1 MVAEPDYCWSSE
13 DQIHSNT
20 KGPPAPRNVLVTG
33 GSSGIGRD
41 VVRRFSRAGDRVWF
55 TYLTGHERAASLL
68 VELDAEGFAEARGF
82 EFSQG
87 DWLSHEDL
95 LARLPGPVDVLVNNS
110 AVGTKTIEK
119 YVQGPAHARDEAFF
133 QINSIGPLWLFR
145 ALLPGMLDRGYG
157 KVVHISSVGGGIA
170 QFPGFDVADGMSKAA
185 LTYLT
190 RHTAAELAHAP
201 VEVFAVCPG
210 AVDTGMFQAST
221 LDPLTPQRRQALV
234 DGLPKGRLI
243 EPAEI
248 AELVWWLCGE
258 QARVLHGA
266 VIDASMGLGVHPA
279 LLAGRAAALPD
290 GTPAL
295 ADGAAGLADPA
306 ASGLAGVR

>member
-1 MVAEPDYCWSSE
+1 MV
-13 DQIHSNT
+13 T
-20 KGPPAPRNVLVTG
+20 PRNVLVTG
-33 GSSGIGRD
+33 GSSGIGRE

-55 TYLTGHERAASLL
+55 TYLTGRDRAASLMA
-68 VELDAEGFAEARGF
+68 ELHAAGCPEARAF

-87 DWLSHEDL
+87 DWSSHEDL

-119 YVQGPAHARDEAFF
+119 YVPGAAHVRDEAFF
-133 QINSIGPLWLFR
+133 QINSVGPLWLFR
-145 ALLPGMLDRGYG
+145 ALLPGMLDRRYG

-221 LDPLTPQRRQALV
+221 LDPLTPQCRQALV

-243 EPAEI
+243 QPGEI
-248 AELVWWLCGE
+248 AELVWWLCRAE
-258 QARVLHGA
+258 ARVLHGA
-266 VIDASMGLGVHPA
+266 VIDASMGLGVHPG
-279 LLAGRAAALPD
+279 LLAAGATTLPD
-290 GTPAL
+290 EVSGV
-295 ADGAAGLADPA
+295 ADPA
-306 ASGLAGVR
+306 PAGLAGVR